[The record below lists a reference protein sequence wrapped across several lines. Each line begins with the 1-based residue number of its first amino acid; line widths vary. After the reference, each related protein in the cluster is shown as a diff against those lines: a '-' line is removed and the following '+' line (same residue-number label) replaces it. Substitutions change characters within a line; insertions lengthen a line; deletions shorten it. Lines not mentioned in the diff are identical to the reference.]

1 MAAIANKN
9 KEDIL
14 FKKQAV
20 TACLDLS
27 SADAT
32 RQSEALSDLERRLQ
46 ATEDVVK
53 GVRLSVT
60 GVEDSVRIQLDEI
73 RKR

>member
-1 MAAIANKN
+1 M
-9 KEDIL
+9 
-14 FKKQAV
+14 
-20 TACLDLS
+20 TARLDLS

-53 GVRLSVT
+53 EVRLSVT

>member
-1 MAAIANKN
+1 
-9 KEDIL
+9 
-14 FKKQAV
+14 V

-32 RQSEALSDLERRLQ
+32 RKSEALSDLERRMQ

-53 GVRLSVT
+53 GVRLSVK